1 MKCIQCNR
9 DNDLRDRT
17 ANRGR
22 CKYCKHPFAFE
33 PTTMEAKIRFTDG
46 FFAKALA
53 DISANGTLFFTRGQ
67 LLYLL
72 KKRLVRQA
80 RFSRAGCVSF
90 LMVYFIVVLIGRR
103 LEDSGLLRR
112 LEDSGLLV
120 SGQTAIKAWLNS
132 WLTFEAWWHLPAVV
146 ISLYLGVVAGLVLIY
161 DLFSVAIP
169 AMWLRWSDR
178 RPQQPK
184 NIAMGISITESM
196 VDSWLKQWERFHG
209 SPSRLLP
216 PLSAPASLAP
226 AVAAADVTAYSFDR
240 VLVCESV
247 AIAQL
252 LIANNIHFEH
262 NCAVLSISGYP
273 QAIFATTMA
282 MLRRNPDLQVIAL
295 HSCSP
300 QGVAMINEL
309 RTSPD
314 WYVDSTQVI
323 FDLGML
329 PRQVAAARGQAYI
342 QVSDESARA
351 AHSMPQD
358 VRQPLTATETK
369 WLEAGYFVDLESFTP
384 KKLIQIVSLG
394 IARMQNLSEGV
405 DDNLILVGGFGSDE
419 GTFIYASDN
428 FG

>member
-1 MKCIQCNR
+1 MKCIQCNA
-9 DNDLRDRT
+9 DNDLKDRI
-17 ANRGR
+17 AKHGR
-22 CKYCKHPFAFE
+22 CTNCNHPFAFE

-46 FFAKALA
+46 FFANALA
-53 DISANGTLFFTRGQ
+53 DISASNTLYFTRRQ

-72 KKRLVRQA
+72 EKRLVRKA
-80 RFSRAGCVSF
+80 RNVPPG
-90 LMVYFIVVLIGRR
+90 IVVVLAFMGSFYMVSR
-103 LEDSGLLRR
+103 LG
-112 LEDSGLLV
+112 GIAFV
-120 SGQTAIKAWLNS
+120 YI
-132 WLTFEAWWHLPAVV
+132 
-146 ISLYLGVVAGLVLIY
+146 ILGFCGLVYVRL
-161 DLFSVAIP
+161 
-169 AMWLRWSDR
+169 WLAR
-178 RPQQPK
+178 RPLRPK
-184 NIAMGISITESM
+184 KITKGIVIADAMLDIWIKKWG
-196 VDSWLKQWERFHG
+196 LFNG
-209 SPSRLLP
+209 APARLLP
-216 PLSAPASLAP
+216 PPSAPASLAP

-240 VLVCESV
+240 VLVCDSV

-295 HSCSP
+295 HNCSP

-329 PRQVAAARGQAYI
+329 PRQIAAARGQAYI
-342 QVSDESARA
+342 QISDESARA
-351 AHSMPQD
+351 ARSMPQE
-358 VRQPLTATETK
+358 VRKPLTATEMK

-384 KKLIQIVSLG
+384 KKLIQIVSQG
-394 IARMQNLSEGV
+394 IAKMQNLGEDV

-419 GTFIYASDN
+419 VTFIYASDN

>member
-1 MKCIQCNR
+1 MKCIQC
-9 DNDLRDRT
+9 DLDSNLKDRT
-17 ANRGR
+17 ANHGR

-33 PTTMEAKIRFTDG
+33 PTLMEAKIRFTDG

-53 DISANGTLFFTRGQ
+53 DISANGTLYFTRGQ

-72 KKRLVRQA
+72 KKRLVRKA
-80 RFSRAGCVSF
+80 RFARAGCVSF
-90 LMVYFIVVLIGRR
+90 LIVVPIF
-103 LEDSGLLRR
+103 
-112 LEDSGLLV
+112 
-120 SGQTAIKAWLNS
+120 A
-132 WLTFEAWWHLPAVV
+132 
-146 ISLYLGVVAGLVLIY
+146 LIY
-161 DLFSVAIP
+161 DRLLASGLVVSGLKALEAWNLTPLLFIALFIGLWLINVLISVAIP

-184 NIAMGISITESM
+184 NKAKGISITESM
-196 VDSWLKQWERFHG
+196 VDSWLKQWERFNG

-216 PLSAPASLAP
+216 PPNVPASLAP
-226 AVAAADVTAYSFDR
+226 AAAAADVTAYSFDR

-295 HSCSP
+295 HNCSP
-300 QGVAMINEL
+300 SGVALINQL

-314 WYVDSTQVI
+314 WYLDSGQVI

-329 PRQVAAARGQAYI
+329 PRQIAAARGQAYI
-342 QVSDESARA
+342 QVSADSAQDARV
-351 AHSMPQD
+351 MPPEVIKQ
-358 VRQPLTATETK
+358 LSATELK

-384 KKLIQIVSLG
+384 QKLMQIVSQG
-394 IARMQNLSEGV
+394 IARLQNLGEDVGN
-405 DDNLILVGGFGSDE
+405 NLILVGGFGSDDV
-419 GTFIYASDN
+419 TFVYAPDN